1 MKSILVLI
9 KDREQQY
16 EGLRTSLG
24 ALLEMASVSM
34 VVLNYEIADMNEAY
48 EENMHFLDEMEG
60 ERFSNHQANVDKY
73 GFIFL
78 TMAELGQKV
87 KEADIVIPF

>member
-1 MKSILVLI
+1 MKSIIVLI
-9 KDREQQY
+9 KEPEQQY

-34 VVLNYEIADMNEAY
+34 VVLHHEVANMDEAY
-48 EENMHFLDEMEG
+48 QENMEFLDEMEG
-60 ERFSNHQANVDKY
+60 ERFSNNQANIDKY
-73 GFIFL
+73 GFLPI
-78 TMAELGQKV
+78 TMSELGHKV

>member
-1 MKSILVLI
+1 MKSIIVLI
-9 KDREQQY
+9 KEPEQQY

-34 VVLNYEIADMNEAY
+34 VVLHHEVANMDEAY
-48 EENMHFLDEMEG
+48 QENMEFLDEMEG
-60 ERFSNHQANVDKY
+60 ERFSNNQANVDKY
-73 GFIFL
+73 GFLPI
-78 TMAELGQKV
+78 TMSELGLKV

>member
-1 MKSILVLI
+1 MKSIIVLI
-9 KDREQQY
+9 KEPEQQY

-34 VVLNYEIADMNEAY
+34 VVLHHEVANMDEAY
-48 EENMHFLDEMEG
+48 RENMEFLDEMEG
-60 ERFSNHQANVDKY
+60 ERFSNNQANVDKY
-73 GFIFL
+73 GFLPI
-78 TMAELGQKV
+78 TMSELGLKV

>member
-1 MKSILVLI
+1 MKSIVVLI
-9 KDREQQY
+9 KEPEQQY

-34 VVLNYEIADMNEAY
+34 VVLNHEIANMDEAY
-48 EENMHFLDEMEG
+48 EENMEFLDEMEG
-60 ERFSNHQANVDKY
+60 ERFSNNQENIDKY
-73 GFIFL
+73 GFQPITL
-78 TMAELGQKV
+78 PEVARKV

>member
-1 MKSILVLI
+1 MKSIIVLI
-9 KDREQQY
+9 KDPEQHY

-34 VVLNYEIADMNEAY
+34 VVLHHEVANMDEAY
-48 EENMHFLDEMEG
+48 QENMEFLDEMEG
-60 ERFSNHQANVDKY
+60 ERFSNNQANVDKY
-73 GFIFL
+73 GFLPI
-78 TMAELGQKV
+78 TMSELGLKV